1 MLESLHIRNYVLIDE
16 LDIRFPEGL
25 VIITG
30 QTGAGKSILLGAL
43 SLVTGGKGDA
53 SLISDGAESCVV
65 EAGFRLPADS
75 GSLRA
80 LLEENDLDWED
91 GSLSIRR
98 VLYRSGR
105 SRSFVNDVPATAPL
119 LAELATLL
127 IDIHSQHQ
135 SLLLTDPAFQ
145 LRVLDHFAGN
155 TPLLEETAACW
166 RSLQQ
171 LRREHAELQERIQR
185 LEAERSY
192 NQAQYNQ
199 LEAAHLRIGELEELE
214 QEQEQLAHAEQIKE
228 SFAQIR
234 SAFEPQDGAGIDGS
248 LREIRRLLERSAK
261 FIPALQDLSG
271 RVESARIELADIRD
285 EAESQ
290 DERISLSEERLAT
303 VEERMSLLYGLMKK
317 HSCQDIAELCALRD
331 RYAGE
336 LDSAASAGETLAEM
350 AGQIEALEA
359 RHRDCCSRLHERRNA
374 AAGDFQAQIESSLH
388 FLEMY
393 RAVFRVGLSP
403 AEAGASGSDRIHFLF
418 SASGAQPVD
427 VARCASGGEIS
438 RIMLCLKEMMARF
451 VGMPTLIFDEID
463 TGVSGSA
470 ADRMGQ
476 LICTMGASMQ
486 VFAITHLP
494 QVAAKGSAHY
504 LVSKTTDPQSG
515 RTVSGIAQIS
525 GEDRVREI
533 ARMLSGATLTPEAIA
548 NAQTLLKR

>member
-1 MLESLHIRNYVLIDE
+1 MLASLHIRNYVLIDE

-53 SLISDGAESCVV
+53 SLISDGADSCVV
-65 EAGFRLPADS
+65 EAEFSLPADNPAI
-75 GSLRA
+75 RA
-80 LLEENDLDWED
+80 LLEENELEWED
-91 GSLSIRR
+91 GVLTIRR

-119 LAELATLL
+119 LAALATQL

-145 LRVLDHFAGN
+145 LSVLDHFAHNGEW
-155 TPLLEETAACW
+155 LEETARCW
-166 RSLQQ
+166 RELQQ
-171 LRREHAELQERIQR
+171 ARRKHAELDSRLQR

-192 NQAQYNQ
+192 NQAQYDQ
-199 LEAAHLRIGELEELE
+199 LEAARLRIGELEELE

-228 SFAQIR
+228 AYAQMLA
-234 SAFEPQDGAGIDGS
+234 AFEPQDGAGIETA
-248 LREIRRLLERSAK
+248 LREMARLLERTAK
-261 FIPALQDLSG
+261 FVPALQELSG

-285 EAESQ
+285 EIASL
-290 DERISLSEERLAT
+290 DECLNVSEARLAA
-303 VEERMSLLYGLMKK
+303 VEDRMSTLYGLLKK
-317 HSCQDIAELCALRD
+317 HGCEDIAALCELRD
-331 RYAGE
+331 RYANE
-336 LDSAASAGETLAEM
+336 LSDAGEAGEQLARLSS
-350 AGQIEALEA
+350 QIKALES
-359 RHRDCCSRLHERRNA
+359 RHRDCCRRLHERREA
-374 AAGDFQAQIESSLH
+374 AAGDFQAQIEQALH
-388 FLEMY
+388 FLELD

-403 AEAGASGSDRIHFLF
+403 ADPGEHGSDRIHFLF
-418 SASGAQPVD
+418 SASGAHPVD

-470 ADRMGQ
+470 ADRMGEM
-476 LICTMGASMQ
+476 ICRMGDSMQ

-504 LVSKTTDPQSG
+504 LVSKATDPQSG
-515 RTVSGIAQIS
+515 RSVSSIARI
-525 GEDRVREI
+525 DADARVREI
-533 ARMLSGATLTPEAIA
+533 ARMLSGSSVTPQAIA
-548 NAQTLLKR
+548 NAQTLLNA